1 MLLEEEP
8 DAFEA
13 LERAA
18 VRYEKRWTTEKEL
31 AACTLEM
38 LHSLYLL
45 TAKANG
51 AKNVGKPLHVPRPG
65 DEVNSPALTPREFA
79 QQIRSSRG

>member
-1 MLLEEEP
+1 MLLEEAP
-8 DAFEA
+8 DVFEA

-31 AACTLEM
+31 AALTLEL

-51 AKNVGKPLHVPRPG
+51 AKNVGKPLHVPRPH
-65 DEVNSPALTPREFA
+65 DEVNKMISPRDFA
-79 QQIRSSRG
+79 AMMRR

>member
-1 MLLEEEP
+1 MLLDEEP

-31 AACTLEM
+31 AASTLEM
-38 LHSLYLL
+38 IHSLYLL

-51 AKNVGKPLHVPRPG
+51 AKNVGKPLHVPRPH
-65 DEVNSPALTPREFA
+65 DEVNQSISPRDFA
-79 QQIRSSRG
+79 AMMRR

>member
-1 MLLEEEP
+1 VLLEEEP

-18 VRYEKRWTTEKEL
+18 VR
-31 AACTLEM
+31 

-51 AKNVGKPLHVPRPG
+51 AKNVGKPLHVPRPH
-65 DEVNSPALTPREFA
+65 DEVNQSISPRDFA
-79 QQIRSSRG
+79 AMMRR